1 MNLRKLR
8 DAVETSDME
17 REAKA
22 EIDEI
27 IMIYQKDHGE
37 RCSKCG
43 QEAEDIED
51 RYSFGVYA
59 GRLCPEC
66 CFKYLDHCGIDGEQG
81 QPEELA
87 SHG

>member
-1 MNLRKLR
+1 
-8 DAVETSDME
+8 ME

-27 IMIYQKDHGE
+27 LTIYQKDHGE

-43 QEAEDIED
+43 QESEDIED

-59 GRLCPEC
+59 GRLCAEC
-66 CFKYLDHCGIDGEQG
+66 CLKYLDHCGIDGEQG
-81 QPEELA
+81 QPEELV